1 MNRGRSSCLHLI
13 CNWLHL
19 QDVMCPG
26 NCCHYTTKIG
36 VWWEGWMINEVLPN
50 ESGIHRLLR
59 LTSATR
65 AARSSV
71 RLERGRELEDY
82 AAIVVLFLRG
92 LEVEIGESDL
102 ARVAGSQVKE
112 RCADDSVISD
122 FEFVAVLE
130 NQNG

>member
-1 MNRGRSSCLHLI
+1 
-13 CNWLHL
+13 
-19 QDVMCPG
+19 
-26 NCCHYTTKIG
+26 
-36 VWWEGWMINEVLPN
+36 MINEVLPN
-50 ESGIHRLLR
+50 KSGIHRLLC
-59 LTSATR
+59 LTSATC

-112 RCADDSVISD
+112 RCADDGVISD